1 MTVRRA
7 RPEEWA
13 VLRELRLRALADAPD
28 AFASK
33 LADEAAAPEEM
44 WRRRADG
51 GPGVINLI
59 AEARGSRGPAWPP
72 AGADGPT
79 ATGATTGA
87 TTGGATTGATTGG
100 DTTTVAT
107 TGDGTTSVGTTGD
120 GTTRG
125 GEGGVGMATVRLEPD
140 AGGRAHLVGMW
151 VDPGYRGHGVAMA
164 LLDHAVGWA
173 RERGAGEMVLWVAD
187 HNTAARRLYERAGFV
202 ATGDRQPLP
211 SNPALPESMLRLDLS
226 CGP

>member
-1 MTVRRA
+1 VVRHSVDYRSGNGNGHVEVWMTVRRA

-51 GPGVINLI
+51 GPGLINLI
-59 AEARGSRGPAWPP
+59 AEARASQGPAQPP

-79 ATGATTGA
+79 ATRATTTATTTGA
-87 TTGGATTGATTGG
+87 TTGGGITCGAT
-100 DTTTVAT
+100 
-107 TGDGTTSVGTTGD
+107 S
-120 GTTRG
+120 
-125 GEGGVGMATVRLEPD
+125 VGMATVLLEPD
-140 AGGRAHLVGMW
+140 AGDRAHLLGMW

-173 RERGAGEMVLWVAD
+173 RERGAGEMILWVAD
-187 HNTAARRLYERAGFV
+187 HNAAARRLYERAGFV

-211 SNPALPESMLRLDLS
+211 SNPPLPESKLRLDLS
-226 CGP
+226 SRP

>member
-13 VLRELRLRALADAPD
+13 FLRELRLRALADAPD

-59 AEARGSRGPAWPP
+59 GEARGSRGPAWPP

-79 ATGATTGA
+79 ATGATTGGDTTGVAA
-87 TTGGATTGATTGG
+87 TTGSGTTCDGTSGAATTG
-100 DTTTVAT
+100 
-107 TGDGTTSVGTTGD
+107 GTTGD

-125 GEGGVGMATVRLEPD
+125 GAGGVGMATVRLEPD

-151 VDPGYRGHGVAMA
+151 VDPRYRGHGVAMA